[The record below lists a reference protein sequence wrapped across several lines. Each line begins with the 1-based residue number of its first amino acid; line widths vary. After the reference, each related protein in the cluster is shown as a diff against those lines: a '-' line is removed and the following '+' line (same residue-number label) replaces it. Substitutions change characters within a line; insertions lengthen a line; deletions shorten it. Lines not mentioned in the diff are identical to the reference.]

1 MHDTYDSTFLH
12 HTACEKCGSSDA
24 AAVYSSG
31 VTYCFACQQ
40 STAPD
45 SEAGRTSDTPG
56 CGVAR
61 AQAGLLG
68 PVRFTGVASRGLTQ
82 ATCERYRYG
91 WADLRGQLVQVAQYA
106 AKDGPGIVAQHW
118 RSRAKDFGWVGEPK
132 QAETLFGRHLWGRD
146 SGKRVIITEGELDCL
161 SMAQVLDLKWP
172 VVSLANGA
180 GSAVTAIRANSEWLD
195 GFDEVVLMFDMDE
208 VGQEAAKAAAAVL
221 PPGKARIA
229 ILPLKDA
236 NEMLM
241 AGRARE
247 LSDAQWNARPWRPD
261 GVLMGS
267 ELWTKVRAPLDSGGV
282 PFPWAGLQAKLHG
295 LRRRELITVCA
306 GTGIGKST
314 LARELCVHLIKSGE
328 KVGVIA
334 LEESARET
342 VLGMLGIL
350 TGKYLRLTEPD
361 WSALEPLWATGLD
374 GKLAVYDHF
383 ATLDPDTLLS
393 RMRYM
398 VQGLGCGWILLD
410 HLTIAMAD
418 SAEDGERQAI
428 DKLMQRMVKL
438 KEELGVGLIVVSQ
451 LKRPPGQGTQ
461 FEDGRVPRQA
471 DLRGSSSIEQ
481 GSNAIIGL
489 ARNQS
494 GGATQVDL
502 HVLKNRFSGET
513 GPAGSL
519 EWSLE
524 EGRFRE
530 ITMFEEAQ

>member
-1 MHDTYDSTFLH
+1 
-12 HTACEKCGSSDA
+12 
-24 AAVYSSG
+24 
-31 VTYCFACQQ
+31 
-40 STAPD
+40 
-45 SEAGRTSDTPG
+45 
-56 CGVAR
+56 
-61 AQAGLLG
+61 LG
-68 PVRFTGVASRGLTQ
+68 PVRFSGVTSRGLTQ
-82 ATCERYRYG
+82 ATCEKYRYG
-91 WADLRGQLVQVAQYA
+91 WAPYRGQLVQVAQYA
-106 AKDGPGIVAQHW
+106 AKGGPEIVAQHW
-118 RSRAKDFGWVGEPK
+118 RSRDKDFGWVGEHK
-132 QAETLFGRHLWGRD
+132 RAETLFGKHLWSREG
-146 SGKRVIITEGELDCL
+146 GKRVIVTEGEIDCL
-161 SMAQVLDLKWP
+161 SVAQVLDLKWP

-180 GSAVTAIRANSEWLD
+180 GGAERAVRDNLEWLET
-195 GFDEVVLMFDMDE
+195 FEEVVLMFDMDE
-208 VGQEAAKAAAAVL
+208 PGQAAAKQAAAIL
-221 PPGKARIA
+221 SPGKAKIA
-229 ILPLKDA
+229 VLPLKDA

-261 GVLMGS
+261 GVLMGQ
-267 ELWTKVRAPLDSGGV
+267 ELWSKVQAPLDSGGV
-282 PFPWAGLQAKLHG
+282 PLPWAGLQAKMHG

-314 LARELCVHLIKSGE
+314 LARELAVHLIQQGE

-350 TGKYLRLTEPD
+350 SGKYLRLTEPD
-361 WSALEPLWATGLD
+361 WSALEPLWVAGLD

-383 ATLDPDTLLS
+383 ATLDPDILIS
-393 RMRYM
+393 RLRYM
-398 VQGLGCGWILLD
+398 AQGLGCGWLLLD

-481 GSNAIIGL
+481 GSNIIIGL
-489 ARNQS
+489 ARNQA
-494 GGATQVDL
+494 GGETQVNL

-513 GPAGSL
+513 GPAGAL
-519 EWSLE
+519 EWSLD
-524 EGRFRE
+524 EGRFKE
-530 ITMFEEAQ
+530 VTLFEETDGAQGDV